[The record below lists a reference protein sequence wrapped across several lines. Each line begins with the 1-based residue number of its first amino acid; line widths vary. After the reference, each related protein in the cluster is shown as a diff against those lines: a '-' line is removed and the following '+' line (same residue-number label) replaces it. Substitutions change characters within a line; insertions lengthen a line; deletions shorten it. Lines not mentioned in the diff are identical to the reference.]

1 MKKLV
6 ALFLCVVMLVGSVCL
21 SALAANEEING
32 TIMIYTSIYQDV
44 LDEMV
49 KALKEEFPNL
59 DVQTFYGGTG
69 NIQAKLAA
77 EMDAGSIQVDLLLV
91 AEPAYSLEL
100 KEKGYLHAYKTEA
113 AKNLR
118 FPYDEEGYWY
128 PVRVCNMVLAY
139 NPEMYS
145 EEELAT
151 SYADFAKNPDLKGMI
166 SMGNP
171 LTSGTAMAAVASLS
185 EKYGYDY
192 FADLAAQ
199 GIMVESGSVALT
211 KLQTG
216 ECKEIMILEESVL
229 KLREEEGSELAC
241 IYPTDGNI
249 MIPSTVMTIN
259 QEHAPNKNIAACEAV
274 TDWLL
279 SDAGQQF
286 VLNGWMHSVL
296 STVDGVPYDSMD
308 TNELIKSDMG
318 VDWVRCYQ
326 QRDEIRKA
334 FEETVTL
341 PAK

>member
-6 ALFLCVVMLVGSVCL
+6 ALLLCALMMVGLFSVP
-21 SALAANEEING
+21 ALAANEEITG

-44 LDEMV
+44 LDAMV
-49 KALKEEFPNL
+49 AALKAEFPNL

-69 NIQAKLAA
+69 NIQAKLVA
-77 EMDAGSIQVDLLLV
+77 EMDAGSIQADLLLV

-100 KEKGYLHAYKTEA
+100 KEKGYLHAYKTDA
-113 AKNLR
+113 AKDLR

-139 NPEMYS
+139 NPEMYKP
-145 EEELAT
+145 EELAT
-151 SYADFAKNPDLKGMI
+151 SFEDFAKNPDLKGMI

-171 LTSGTAMAAVASLS
+171 LTSGTAMAAVAALS
-185 EKYGYDY
+185 DKYGYEY
-192 FADLAAQ
+192 FKALGEQ
-199 GIMVESGSVALT
+199 GVMVESGSVALT

-229 KLREEEGSELAC
+229 KLREEEGSELAV

-249 MIPSTVMTIN
+249 MIPSTVMTIAE
-259 QEHAPNKNIAACEAV
+259 QYAPNKNIKACEAV

-279 SDAGQQF
+279 SDAGQRF

-296 STVDGVPYDSMD
+296 STVSDVPYDSID
-308 TNELIKSDMG
+308 TNGLIETDMG

-326 QRDEIRKA
+326 SRDEIRKA
-334 FEETVTL
+334 FEESVAL
-341 PAK
+341 PK